1 MIEKNIIKKQQKKL
15 KKKLNDSDSFYEI
28 FQAFRE

>member
-1 MIEKNIIKKQQKKL
+1 MTEKNIIKKQQKKL
-15 KKKLNDSDSFYEI
+15 KKLNDSDSFYEI